1 MELLL
6 LSNSTMPGEEFF
18 TWPRPYVSAF
28 LQGRARI
35 GFVPFAATDDAVRGY
50 VDRVASVMHD
60 MGSQLVDLSA
70 ERDPVKAL
78 DQVDAIAVG
87 GGNSFLLLKAL
98 YRTQLLRAIA
108 EKVRAGTP
116 YLGWSAGSN
125 VACPTIMTTNDMPIV
140 EPPSLRAM
148 HLVPFQINPHFTE
161 ATIAGHGGESRE
173 QRIVEFLKANPNMP
187 VVGLRE
193 GSLLHVKEG
202 QVGLFGAPMKL
213 FRHGREP
220 LVVPVGA
227 TFRKDITG
235 L

>member
-28 LQGRARI
+28 LQGRTRV

-50 VDRVASVMHD
+50 VDRVASVMQS

-78 DQVDAIAVG
+78 DHVDAIAVG

-108 EKVRAGTP
+108 EKVRVGIP

-173 QRIVEFLKANPNMP
+173 QRIAEFLKANPNMP